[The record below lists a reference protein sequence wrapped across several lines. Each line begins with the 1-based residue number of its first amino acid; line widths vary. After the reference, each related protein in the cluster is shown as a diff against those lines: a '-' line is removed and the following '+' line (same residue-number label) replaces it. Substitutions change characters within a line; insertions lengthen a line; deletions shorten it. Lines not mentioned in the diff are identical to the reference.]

1 MAARHFKYAYN
12 AHIPPKIIFSRML
25 DVNEVLINGIDFSSQ
40 KNKIYFNRRKQLK
53 SLMKSINSYID
64 FNSQTYFLALYYMDL
79 IFTHKDLEKI
89 FFNHFSLWHQYP
101 LQNVDLQMSNYVL
114 LSLACLIIAA
124 KFNENDSNNPT
135 MSSFLRLL
143 YEFSKKKYIFNL
155 EYLYRAEVVVL
166 KILKYKLNYYTIYH
180 YLIFF
185 FTHGIVLLKTIQRSK
200 IYNKKYSAR
209 KILEKIYIK
218 VRELFDEIIES
229 EKYYNYYFGKYNY
242 EIVVEILLW
251 CTEQVLGEKIQDD
264 ENIFKLIFGI
274 NIEPNKKKEIADILE
289 ELSSKIKKRNALS
302 KSTRMIEMSN
312 IKESYNN
319 NRITNQIN
327 NFSLLSSR
335 PARYDYNYNINNN
348 YINIQQKSSITKT
361 EALTYRQ
368 IYDQYL
374 NQDQKS
380 YVGNNDY
387 FKYINNSNKNEVF
400 NSIDNNNNYQYN
412 DPYQNNQNNYN
423 FYQLNKTT
431 NINYGPN
438 KRVYLTSN
446 KSNITNS
453 IYNINS
459 IEKTQI
465 KNNIDRI
472 KLINNTEQ
480 KSHHN
485 SRDIKIIPI
494 QREKEP
500 IDNQKININ
509 TNNTGKIILIN
520 KNNIETK
527 MKKKSLS
534 CSKNMKEKNFK
545 YIITQRPSVYV
556 SSNSINKKLNFD
568 EPANNT
574 KEIPPDS
581 SKELNNYFFN
591 LKSSEQLKEKKG
603 LEEKP
608 FIKKEIIIPGNKNQ
622 TSQYK
627 KYLLTKKSIHNT
639 AKLEQ
644 KLIKD
649 NIVNRK
655 KYFDINNSDA
665 KKFNI
670 TLELE
675 PQDNYKR
682 KSVNKYYDNSGK
694 TSNNDLNKSY
704 NKANTIIINNNI
716 QINTLINDKS
726 KNLYLLDKDGFK
738 YNYEHKNEKKILS
751 SKTDIKNIRNNA
763 NKSNIIF

>member
-1 MAARHFKYAYN
+1 
-12 AHIPPKIIFSRML
+12 ML
-25 DVNEVLINGIDFSSQ
+25 GVNEDLTNGIDFSSE
-40 KNKIYFNRRKQLK
+40 KNKIYFSRRKQLK

-89 FFNHFSLWHQYP
+89 FFNHFALWHQYP
-101 LQNVDLQMSNYVL
+101 LQNIDLQMSNYVL

-185 FTHGIVLLKTIQRSK
+185 FTHGIVLKKTIQRSK
-200 IYNKKYSAR
+200 IYNKKYSSR

-251 CTEQVLGEKIQDD
+251 CTEQVLEEKIPDD

-274 NIEPNKKKEIADILE
+274 NIEPNKKKEITNILE
-289 ELSSKIKKRNALS
+289 DLSSKIKKRNALS
-302 KSTRMIEMSN
+302 KSTRMIEMN
-312 IKESYNN
+312 NTKESNN
-319 NRITNQIN
+319 NKVLNQKNNIN
-327 NFSLLSSR
+327 ILSSR
-335 PARYDYNYNINNN
+335 PQRYDYNYNLNNN
-348 YINIQQKSSITKT
+348 YNNIQQKSSITKT

-368 IYDQYL
+368 LYEQHL
-374 NQDQKS
+374 NPNQKN
-380 YVGNNDY
+380 YVGNNEY
-387 FKYINNSNKNEVF
+387 FKYINNSNKNEAF
-400 NSIDNNNNYQYN
+400 NSIDNNYNYQYN

-423 FYQLNKTT
+423 FYQLNQTI
-431 NINYGPN
+431 NIKYGPN
-438 KRVYLTSN
+438 KRVYLTTN
-446 KSNITNS
+446 KNNNSNS
-453 IYNINS
+453 IYSINS

-465 KNNIDRI
+465 KNNIERI
-472 KLINNTEQ
+472 KSINNTDQ
-480 KSHHN
+480 KIHHN

-500 IDNQKININ
+500 IDNPKIN

-520 KNNIETK
+520 NNNNNIETK

-534 CSKNMKEKNFK
+534 CSKNIKEMNFK
-545 YIITQRPSVYV
+545 YNNQRQSVYI
-556 SSNSINKKLNFD
+556 SSNSINKKLKFD
-568 EPANNT
+568 AQPNNT
-574 KEIPPDS
+574 KVIPPES

-591 LKSSEQLKEKKG
+591 LKSDEQFNEKNG
-603 LEEKP
+603 SEEKP

-627 KYLLTKKSIHNT
+627 KYLLTKKSFQKGI
-639 AKLEQ
+639 KSEQ

-649 NIVNRK
+649 NLGNRK
-655 KYFDINNSDA
+655 KYFDINNKDV

-670 TLELE
+670 TLDIE

-682 KSVNKYYDNSGK
+682 KSVNKYNDDLGK
-694 TSNNDLNKSY
+694 TNNNLNKSY
-704 NKANTIIINNNI
+704 NIAKTIIINNNI

-738 YNYEHKNEKKILS
+738 YNYENKNLS
-751 SKTDIKNIRNNA
+751 TQTVVKNIRNNI